1 MKVLKI
7 LIAKYQEDREVF
19 DALPSKKPKL
29 SKLKK
34 AQLEYKNKISEKER
48 LKKEREERR
57 KEIEMKKKF
66 SKERRFKR
74 QIHFTQ
80 KTKKGQPLM
89 KSRMKILLE
98 DVEKLVSKD

>member
-1 MKVLKI
+1 M
-7 LIAKYQEDREVF
+7 
-19 DALPSKKPKL
+19 
-29 SKLKK
+29 SKLKR

-57 KEIEMKKKF
+57 KEIEQKKKF

-74 QIHFTQ
+74 QINFTQ

-89 KSRMKILLE
+89 RSRMKILLE